1 MNTARIVRLV
11 LALMAVAGGV
21 DAAERTMTSEQIAET
36 YLIAAEKIVALMPD
50 SIRSMMV
57 DAPDDSYGYIRVAFE
72 SALADRGI
80 RILTGAA
87 DTAAILSVTTEQLRI
102 NLSDTWR
109 RTAVGHREAER
120 SVGIE
125 VAAQLVLDDAVV
137 WRQHTPVG
145 TRKPLSE
152 KELESLADL
161 HAPVESPRNR
171 TAFVLETAVI
181 MSSIIVVLYL
191 FFTQ

>member
-1 MNTARIVRLV
+1 MKTARIVRLV
-11 LALMAVAGGV
+11 FALMVVACGA

-36 YLIAAEKIVALMPD
+36 YLIAAKKIAALMPD
-50 SIRSMMV
+50 SIRSVKV
-57 DAPDDSYGYIRVAFE
+57 DAPDDSHGYVRIALE

-80 RILTGAA
+80 HILTGAA
-87 DTAAILSVTTEQLRI
+87 DNVAILSVTTERLSI
-102 NLSDTWR
+102 TVSDTWR
-109 RTAVGHREAER
+109 RTFVGHREAER
-120 SVGIE
+120 SVDVE
-125 VAAQLVLDDAVV
+125 VAAQLVLDDTVV

-145 TRKPLSE
+145 TRKSLSE
-152 KELESLADL
+152 KELASLADP
-161 HAPVESPRNR
+161 HAPVEAPRNR